1 MVSIKTQNKSRV
13 NLTIETLKHCLNL
26 FASKLSFFFEKIT
39 QQNILTAL
47 KIEQAIEQK
56 HRRIL
61 TSLIGLNLFA
71 KLKFLKQAGEQ
82 KSFEMF

>member
-1 MVSIKTQNKSRV
+1 MLSLLEPICLKIK
-13 NLTIETLKHCLNL
+13 
-26 FASKLSFFFEKIT
+26 FFFEKIT

-61 TSLIGLNLFA
+61 ASLIGPNLFA
-71 KLKFLKQAGEQ
+71 KLKFLKQAGEP
-82 KSFEMF
+82 KSFEMFQVALIASSYSQNREK